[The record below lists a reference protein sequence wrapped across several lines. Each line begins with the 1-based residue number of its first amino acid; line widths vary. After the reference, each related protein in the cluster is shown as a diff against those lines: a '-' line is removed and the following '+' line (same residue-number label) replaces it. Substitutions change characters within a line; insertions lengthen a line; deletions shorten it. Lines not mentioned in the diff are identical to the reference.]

1 MGYCEGGDLY
11 TKLKEYGKNNEYLSE
26 RQIVEWFVQIA
37 MALQVQLLKIKF
49 LLNVYH
55 QTFIIKFLSSNFYH

>member
-11 TKLKEYGKNNEYLSE
+11 TKLKEQAKQNELLSE

-37 MALQVQLLKIKF
+37 MAIQVFPYISIDILL
-49 LLNVYH
+49 
-55 QTFIIKFLSSNFYH
+55 